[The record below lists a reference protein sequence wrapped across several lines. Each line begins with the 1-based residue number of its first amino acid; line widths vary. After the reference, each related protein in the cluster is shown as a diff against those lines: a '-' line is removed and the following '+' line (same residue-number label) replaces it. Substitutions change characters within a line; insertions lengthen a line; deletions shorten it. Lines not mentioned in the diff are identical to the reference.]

1 MLIQLPETGK
11 NKLYFSFATRGTKL
25 NFLREDL
32 ATNIIQYDTDVNSK
46 RHMKI
51 GKSSLHFQF
60 KDDRFVD
67 GPTHSIVTLMCT
79 LHCSWGNWQWFLLW
93 TPNHAE
99 EEPHF
104 QPEYLAWTEL
114 WANKGGHS
122 LPAWPDPKTIMS
134 QKEDAHFLPVKPQE
148 GIMGH
153 VIKVELWATTF
164 LAPVTSKTDWLP
176 IG

>member
-1 MLIQLPETGK
+1 MDIRKRWNIQENSYSFQQPHLAVVLRNGSVWDISFSSDLKSVNKNMLIQLPETGK

-79 LHCSWGNWQWFLLW
+79 LYCS
-93 TPNHAE
+93 
-99 EEPHF
+99 
-104 QPEYLAWTEL
+104 
-114 WANKGGHS
+114 
-122 LPAWPDPKTIMS
+122 
-134 QKEDAHFLPVKPQE
+134 
-148 GIMGH
+148 
-153 VIKVELWATTF
+153 
-164 LAPVTSKTDWLP
+164 
-176 IG
+176 